1 MYKRILASIDGSNTS
16 NLALDEAIR
25 LAHNQNAELRLVHV
39 IDEAMLNGDIEG
51 FMNIAALRD
60 ALHQAGENIL
70 KKGRELAAQKG
81 ITAETALLETF
92 GARIASVIVEEAKR
106 WPADL
111 IVVGTHG
118 RRGFDRFFMGSVAE
132 GMARIAPMPILL
144 VRGH

>member
-16 NLALDEAIR
+16 NLALDEATR
-25 LAHNQNAELRLVHV
+25 LASDQKAELRLVHV
-39 IDEAMLNGDIEG
+39 LDEAMLNGDIEG

-60 ALHQAGENIL
+60 ALHQAGESIL
-70 KKGRELAAQKG
+70 KKGREHAAQNG

-106 WPADL
+106 WPADV

-132 GMARIAPMPILL
+132 GVARIAPMPILL
-144 VRGH
+144 VRGR